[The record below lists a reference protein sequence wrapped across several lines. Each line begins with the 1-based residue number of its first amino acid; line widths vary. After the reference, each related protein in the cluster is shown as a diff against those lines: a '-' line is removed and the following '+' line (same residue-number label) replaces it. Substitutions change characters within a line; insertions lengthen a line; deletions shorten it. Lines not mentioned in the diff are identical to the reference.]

1 MANDKIDAILAKKK
15 TEAAPGEGG
24 KFFSIPAL
32 GDTEEKFLE
41 LQFKNGVNTCFSFSL
56 LTWFNHDPDSGY
68 IDLNIAGFWVA
79 IKGRGLKPLFHGL
92 KNKQVAWIK
101 EADSEMQDSQEND
114 SYIAEIIITPPEGFE
129 DEQNTTE

>member
-56 LTWFNHDPDSGY
+56 LTWFGP
-68 IDLNIAGFWVA
+68 
-79 IKGRGLKPLFHGL
+79 GRAVSRSFRARKH
-92 KNKQVAWIK
+92 WRR
-101 EADSEMQDSQEND
+101 
-114 SYIAEIIITPPEGFE
+114 
-129 DEQNTTE
+129 